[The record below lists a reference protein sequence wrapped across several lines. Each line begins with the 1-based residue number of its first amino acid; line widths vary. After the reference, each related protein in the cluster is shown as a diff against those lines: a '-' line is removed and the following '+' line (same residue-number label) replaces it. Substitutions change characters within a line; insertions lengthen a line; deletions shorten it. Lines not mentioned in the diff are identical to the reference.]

1 MRRSPNGT
9 TTPGGLLANVDRA
22 ALAVAF
28 AERLRRR
35 GVPVGLPA
43 VEAFVRAMEV
53 SPPDSMPRLYWAARI
68 ALVRHRSEIEIFDA
82 VFAAVFGDVTLGV
95 DPHARRR
102 RRPLPPAATGR
113 YITAPGTAGANQ
125 QGGGLP
131 WATPPRVIG
140 DAEPSDSP
148 LTVPEPLPSAVAA
161 LADTPFEHLDDHEL
175 DLLATWLRSAMTDW
189 PTRRSR
195 RFTPDPRGR
204 RIALRATIA
213 RSRRTGWEPLRLMR
227 ERPARRPRRL
237 VMLCD
242 VSQSM
247 RPNVTAYL
255 HLMRAL
261 ALFADAETFAFAT
274 TLTRLTAALRHRS
287 TRLAIEH
294 ASEKVTDRYGGTR
307 IATNIAALLASHH
320 GGLVRGAVVIIAS
333 DGWDS
338 DPPEAMTAAMTRL
351 RRRAHRVIWLNPRAA
366 APGFEPRVGAMAAA
380 LPYCDNMLPADT
392 FHALRR
398 VIEVVADIR

>member
-1 MRRSPNGT
+1 M
-9 TTPGGLLANVDRA
+9 TPGGLLADVDRA

-28 AERLRRR
+28 AQRLGRR
-35 GVPVGLPA
+35 GVPVGLTA

-53 SPPDSMPRLYWAARI
+53 SPPVSMPRLYWAARVS
-68 ALVRHRSEIEIFDA
+68 LVRHRSEIEVFDA
-82 VFAAVFGDVTLGV
+82 VFAAVFGDATLGV
-95 DPHARRR
+95 DPHARR

-113 YITAPGTAGANQ
+113 YASVAGAAGANQ
-125 QGGGLP
+125 EGGGLP
-131 WATPPRVIG
+131 WATPPQVVG

-148 LTVPEPLPSAVAA
+148 LAVPEPLPSALAA

-175 DLLATWLRSAMTDW
+175 ELLGSWLRAAMTDW

-195 RFTPDPRGR
+195 RFTADPRGR
-204 RIALRATIA
+204 RIALRATVE

-227 ERPARRPRRL
+227 ERPVHRPRRL

-247 RPNVTAYL
+247 RPHVPAYL
-255 HLMRAL
+255 QMMRAL
-261 ALFADAETFAFAT
+261 ALVADAEAFAFAT

-294 ASEKVTDRYGGTR
+294 ATEKVTDRFGGTR

-320 GGLVRGAVVIIAS
+320 GGLVRGAIVIIAS
-333 DGWDS
+333 DGWDA

-351 RRRAHRVIWLNPRAA
+351 RRRAHRVIWLNPRAS
-366 APGFEPRVGAMAAA
+366 APGFEPRVAAMAAA
-380 LPYCDNMLPADT
+380 LPYCDDLLPADT
-392 FHALRR
+392 FRALRHVIDTISR
-398 VIEVVADIR
+398 VR